1 MPNEYTSAY
10 APMQSNAQ
18 YGQPTVLGQ
27 GSQEAMHNAMLNQQQ
42 QYNNQSA
49 QIAGQPSGLSR
60 MLAPMQQMMM
70 AKALRQGMD
79 QSKPYGATPQGGY
92 AQQGQYMQDAMNNP
106 ATQQQQALMNQGGAD
121 FMSPVQNMP
130 VAGAYGQLIPNN

>member
-1 MPNEYTSAY
+1 
-10 APMQSNAQ
+10 MQSNAQ

-60 MLAPMQQMMM
+60 MLAPIQQMMM
-70 AKALRQGMD
+70 AKALRQG
-79 QSKPYGATPQGGY
+79 GTTPQGAY
-92 AQQGQYMQDAMNNP
+92 AQQGQYMQDATNNP
-106 ATQQQQALMNQGGAD
+106 MTQQQTDLYNQGGPEM
-121 FMSPVQNMP
+121 MSF
-130 VAGAYGQLIPNN
+130 NNPMGS

>member
-18 YGQPTVLGQ
+18 YTQPQIMGLGQ
-27 GSQEAMHNAMLNQQQ
+27 QEAMHNAMLQQQQ

-49 QIAGQPSGLSR
+49 NIAGQPSNLSR

-70 AKALRQGMD
+70 AQALRQGGTGANSVELPKLDPQM
-79 QSKPYGATPQGGY
+79 SGVAGMGNSTGTGVTYGGINFGQLDPNATGGY
-92 AQQGQYMQDAMNNP
+92 G
-106 ATQQQQALMNQGGAD
+106 LK
-121 FMSPVQNMP
+121 
-130 VAGAYGQLIPNN
+130 